1 VPEAVAPPRYQ
12 LRPATAGDFAF
23 LQTLHV
29 ATLKEYV
36 AQTWGWDDA
45 AQAARF
51 RAGFRPEASQ
61 IVLVAGHEAGVLAVE
76 QRPDALFIANIAIV
90 PEQQG
95 RGLGAA
101 LIDAV
106 LAEAARSGAA
116 TRLQVLR
123 VNPARHLYER
133 LGFAI
138 EGETP
143 THYLL
148 CAAPQGPDRPLSHA
162 DAHRPDQQ
170 SPRANAE
177 VRG

>member
-1 VPEAVAPPRYQ
+1 VPEPVVPPRYQ
-12 LRPATAGDFAF
+12 LRPATTGDFAF
-23 LQTLHV
+23 LQALNV

-61 IVLVAGHEAGVLAVE
+61 IVLVEGREAGVLAVE
-76 QRPDALFIANIAIV
+76 QRPDALFITNIAIV

-106 LAEAARSGAA
+106 LAEAGRSGAA

-138 EGETP
+138 EGETS

-148 CAAPQGPDRPLSHA
+148 CAAPQGPNQQLSCADVPRPPSHA
-162 DAHRPDQQ
+162 DAKG
-170 SPRANAE
+170 
-177 VRG
+177 RG

>member
-1 VPEAVAPPRYQ
+1 VPEAVAPPRYH
-12 LRPATAGDFAF
+12 LRPATAEDFAF
-23 LQTLHV
+23 LHALHV

-51 RAGFRPEASQ
+51 RDRFRPEANQ
-61 IVLVAGHEAGVLAVE
+61 IVVVDDREVGVLAVE
-76 QRPDALFIANIAIV
+76 RRPDALFIANIAVV
-90 PEQQG
+90 PERQG

-101 LIDAV
+101 LIGDV
-106 LAEAARSGAA
+106 LAESARTGVVV
-116 TRLQVLR
+116 RLQTLR
-123 VNPARHLYER
+123 VNPARRLYER

-148 CAAPQGPDRPLSHA
+148 RAAPPG
-162 DAHRPDQQ
+162 
-170 SPRANAE
+170 
-177 VRG
+177 

>member
-1 VPEAVAPPRYQ
+1 VPEADAPPRYR

-23 LQTLHV
+23 LHALHIV
-29 ATLKEYV
+29 TLKEYV

-45 AQAARF
+45 AQAVHFRDGF
-51 RAGFRPEASQ
+51 RAETSQ
-61 IVLVAGHEAGVLAVE
+61 IVLVDDREAGVLAVE

-95 RGLGAA
+95 RGLGAT
-101 LIDAV
+101 IIGDV
-106 LAEAARSGAA
+106 LAEAARAGIA

-123 VNPARHLYER
+123 VNPARRLYER

-148 CAAPQGPDRPLSHA
+148 RAAPPGRGG
-162 DAHRPDQQ
+162 
-170 SPRANAE
+170 SPARAESAG
-177 VRG
+177 RG

>member
-1 VPEAVAPPRYQ
+1 VPEAVAPPRYR

-23 LQTLHV
+23 LLALHV

-36 AQTWGWDDA
+36 ARTWGWDEA

-51 RAGFRPEASQ
+51 REVFTPETLQ
-61 IVLVAGHEAGVLAVE
+61 IVRLEGRPVGVLAVE
-76 QRPDALFIANIAIV
+76 HRPEEFFIANIAID

-95 RGLGAA
+95 FGLGGA
-101 LIDAV
+101 IIGDV
-106 LAEAARSGAA
+106 LAEAARAGLA

-123 VNPARHLYER
+123 VNPARRLYER
-133 LGFAI
+133 LGFVI

-148 CAAPQGPDRPLSHA
+148 RAEPQPPDTGQER
-162 DAHRPDQQ
+162 
-170 SPRANAE
+170 
-177 VRG
+177 RG

>member
-1 VPEAVAPPRYQ
+1 MPEAVAPPRYQ
-12 LRPATAGDFAF
+12 LRPATAGDFTF
-23 LQTLHV
+23 LRALHV

-36 AQTWGWDDA
+36 ARTWGWDDA
-45 AQAARF
+45 EQAARF
-51 RAGFRPEASQ
+51 RDDFSPETSR
-61 IVLVAGHEAGVLAVE
+61 IVLVDEREAGVLAVE
-76 QRPDALFIANIAIV
+76 QRPDALFIANIAII

-101 LIDAV
+101 IVGDV
-106 LAEAARSGAA
+106 LAEAAWAGVA

-123 VNPARHLYER
+123 VNPARRLYER

-148 CAAPQGPDRPLSHA
+148 CAAPPGKGMRDSRT
-162 DAHRPDQQ
+162 
-170 SPRANAE
+170 NAAATTRSSF
-177 VRG
+177 VTRHSSLG

>member
-1 VPEAVAPPRYQ
+1 MPETVAPPRYR

-23 LQTLHV
+23 LHALHV

-51 RAGFRPEASQ
+51 RGGFRPEASQ
-61 IVLVAGHEAGVLAVE
+61 IIVVGEREVGVLAVE
-76 QRPDALFIANIAIV
+76 RRPDMIVIANIAIV

-95 RGLGAA
+95 CGLGTAIIGD
-101 LIDAV
+101 L
-106 LAEAARSGAA
+106 LAEAARAGVP
-116 TRLQVLR
+116 TRLRVLR
-123 VNPARHLYER
+123 VNPARRLYER
-133 LGFAI
+133 LGFAL

-148 CAAPQGPDRPLSHA
+148 RADLPGSRVRSAHAEPQG
-162 DAHRPDQQ
+162 
-170 SPRANAE
+170 
-177 VRG
+177 RG